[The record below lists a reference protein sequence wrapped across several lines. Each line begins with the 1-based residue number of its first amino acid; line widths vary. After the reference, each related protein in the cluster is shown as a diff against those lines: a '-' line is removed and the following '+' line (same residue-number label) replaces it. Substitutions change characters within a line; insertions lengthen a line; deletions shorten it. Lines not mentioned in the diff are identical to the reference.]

1 MLGFGSSNAF
11 GILFHNFFTEQGS
24 GSGLPLVIGVY
35 NGALSISGF
44 LSGIALKR
52 YSFRQVGL
60 VGAGLFVLG
69 DVLTIFVQ
77 RTYQLVFTF
86 GVVRGAGFGVMIPVS
101 FTAFNCYF
109 TKRRT
114 AMMSANQTMS
124 SMASITFP
132 ILVTYLLA
140 EYGFR
145 WTLALIMAVDLHL
158 VFAMLVMH
166 PVEWHLIK
174 NPDVCQGD
182 DTEVKEKLPKRHE
195 SIQKSIIK
203 MICENV
209 ELDLLKDPRFV
220 STLVG
225 LGFAFVSD
233 MEVATCVMV
242 GAIADLVAR
251 FLLAVFT
258 FFYSVD
264 SRKIFFGG
272 TCITIMLRIALVSS
286 SDLWYVFAVTVV
298 SGIVRCSVQALAALG
313 TVMLNCGVGAT
324 AGFSAI
330 LIPQLKHGKN
340 KLGHHINTEMESWV
354 AAAASFALIFGN
366 MISGYLMERYG
377 RRTSQ
382 IMLSFPFMVGWAI
395 IGFANNIYLILLGRF
410 ITGFCQGW
418 LGPLGSVFV
427 GEISSPLNRSFF
439 LAGLSL
445 AIAFG
450 VFMSHLFGT
459 LMHWKYAAFLCGL
472 FPLIGCVLTYCVKE
486 SPTWLASKNR
496 IEDCVTSFQW
506 YRGISP
512 EMKDELDKI
521 IFEQS
526 QKDQS
531 KSKWKTLMANIKKP
545 EFWKPLCIMIVFFV
559 LTQLTGVNVICAYTT
574 EMMKELIGHN
584 ANSDTAMLSVDILRC
599 ISLVVACYLLRRLGR
614 RPMAIFSGTS
624 TCLTLIVLSGYLYLD
639 KIHVIRRTSP
649 IITLGLIAIYIIVSN
664 FGVVPLPWNMVG
676 ELFAT
681 ETKGIGSGLSV
692 MTTSVAYFGTIKTA
706 PAMFKSIGHHGTYL
720 FYGISTLLGTVF
732 LYFCLPETKGKTLLE
747 IEEYFRHGKKRK
759 MKSEPNNVIV

>member
-174 NPDVCQGD
+174 NPDVCQG
-182 DTEVKEKLPKRHE
+182 R
-195 SIQKSIIK
+195 K

-298 SGIVRCSVQALAALG
+298 SGIVRCSVQVLFPLALAALG

>member
-1 MLGFGSSNAF
+1 MDEAFAHIEGNGKRHCKKDMIPPDGGWGYVVCVGVGFTFMLGFGSSNAF

-272 TCITIMLRIALVSS
+272 TCITIMLRIGVIYEATGSYTYCFLAMSFCCMICVV
-286 SDLWYVFAVTVV
+286 LWTIEYIIYLENIKQKSIKSRQFYDKEFTKN
-298 SGIVRCSVQALAALG
+298 INLG
-313 TVMLNCGVGAT
+313 T
-324 AGFSAI
+324 
-330 LIPQLKHGKN
+330 
-340 KLGHHINTEMESWV
+340 
-354 AAAASFALIFGN
+354 
-366 MISGYLMERYG
+366 
-377 RRTSQ
+377 
-382 IMLSFPFMVGWAI
+382 
-395 IGFANNIYLILLGRF
+395 
-410 ITGFCQGW
+410 
-418 LGPLGSVFV
+418 
-427 GEISSPLNRSFF
+427 
-439 LAGLSL
+439 
-445 AIAFG
+445 
-450 VFMSHLFGT
+450 
-459 LMHWKYAAFLCGL
+459 
-472 FPLIGCVLTYCVKE
+472 
-486 SPTWLASKNR
+486 
-496 IEDCVTSFQW
+496 
-506 YRGISP
+506 
-512 EMKDELDKI
+512 
-521 IFEQS
+521 
-526 QKDQS
+526 
-531 KSKWKTLMANIKKP
+531 
-545 EFWKPLCIMIVFFV
+545 
-559 LTQLTGVNVICAYTT
+559 
-574 EMMKELIGHN
+574 KEL
-584 ANSDTAMLSVDILRC
+584 
-599 ISLVVACYLLRRLGR
+599 Y
-614 RPMAIFSGTS
+614 F
-624 TCLTLIVLSGYLYLD
+624 
-639 KIHVIRRTSP
+639 
-649 IITLGLIAIYIIVSN
+649 
-664 FGVVPLPWNMVG
+664 
-676 ELFAT
+676 LFN
-681 ETKGIGSGLSV
+681 
-692 MTTSVAYFGTIKTA
+692 Y
-706 PAMFKSIGHHGTYL
+706 
-720 FYGISTLLGTVF
+720 
-732 LYFCLPETKGKTLLE
+732 
-747 IEEYFRHGKKRK
+747 
-759 MKSEPNNVIV
+759 

>member
-1 MLGFGSSNAF
+1 MDEAFAHIEGNGKRHCKKDMIPPDGGWGYVVCVGVGFTFMLGFGSSNAF

-233 MEVATCVMV
+233 VTYLAMEPMLLFSYGFSKMEVATCVMV

-298 SGIVRCSVQALAALG
+298 SGIVRCSVQ
-313 TVMLNCGVGAT
+313 V
-324 AGFSAI
+324 
-330 LIPQLKHGKN
+330 
-340 KLGHHINTEMESWV
+340 
-354 AAAASFALIFGN
+354 
-366 MISGYLMERYG
+366 
-377 RRTSQ
+377 
-382 IMLSFPFMVGWAI
+382 
-395 IGFANNIYLILLGRF
+395 
-410 ITGFCQGW
+410 
-418 LGPLGSVFV
+418 
-427 GEISSPLNRSFF
+427 
-439 LAGLSL
+439 
-445 AIAFG
+445 
-450 VFMSHLFGT
+450 
-459 LMHWKYAAFLCGL
+459 L
-472 FPLIGCVLTYCVKE
+472 FPLVLATAA
-486 SPTWLASKNR
+486 PDDRFPAALALH
-496 IEDCVTSFQW
+496 I
-506 YRGISP
+506 
-512 EMKDELDKI
+512 
-521 IFEQS
+521 
-526 QKDQS
+526 
-531 KSKWKTLMANIKKP
+531 
-545 EFWKPLCIMIVFFV
+545 
-559 LTQLTGVNVICAYTT
+559 
-574 EMMKELIGHN
+574 
-584 ANSDTAMLSVDILRC
+584 
-599 ISLVVACYLLRRLGR
+599 
-614 RPMAIFSGTS
+614 IFSGI
-624 TCLTLIVLSGYLYLD
+624 LM
-639 KIHVIRRTSP
+639 
-649 IITLGLIAIYIIVSN
+649 LIADPLIGVIYEATGSYTYCFLAMSFCCMICVVLWTIEYIIYRKN
-664 FGVVPLPWNMVG
+664 
-676 ELFAT
+676 
-681 ETKGIGSGLSV
+681 
-692 MTTSVAYFGTIKTA
+692 
-706 PAMFKSIGHHGTYL
+706 
-720 FYGISTLLGTVF
+720 
-732 LYFCLPETKGKTLLE
+732 
-747 IEEYFRHGKKRK
+747 RH
-759 MKSEPNNVIV
+759 